1 MLVCL
6 LCLLATSLFA
16 IMTLAAFLS
25 AVGLMG
31 DSNLFESIM
40 FGAWGATGCVCT
52 LVMGL
57 GVLHKRRGW
66 AVVGLFGLVV
76 GTAVLFLV
84 DLVA

>member
-1 MLVCL
+1 
-6 LCLLATSLFA
+6 
-16 IMTLAAFLS
+16 
-25 AVGLMG
+25 
-31 DSNLFESIM
+31 M